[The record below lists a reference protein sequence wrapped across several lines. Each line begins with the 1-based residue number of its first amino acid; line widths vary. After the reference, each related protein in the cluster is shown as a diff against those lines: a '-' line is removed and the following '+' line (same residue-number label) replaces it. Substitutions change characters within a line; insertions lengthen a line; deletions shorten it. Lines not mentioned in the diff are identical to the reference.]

1 MIHLSFRS
9 QHLSIKDLPT
19 TELPDFTV
27 LTGINGSGKTH
38 LLEAIRDGKVAVDS
52 VSPDKIKL
60 FNWSDLIPA
69 TGETADPQNLR
80 SERESAVK
88 NAISEI
94 TAFRNQLSNYFPSA
108 QFSGNPHLADFE
120 WLLNTDNEQIGREA
134 ITASCSHENPAVKQ
148 SKILGFE
155 RTRSSWINQIS
166 KSLSKN
172 FGELVEILK
181 AYAEKIG
188 VHFLTLSEEQIRQ
201 AMPPYWKSSNFLQ
214 YQFSDWFMSYHTT
227 WELNK
232 IDCYYATVKGED
244 RLWMTDEDFVEHFG
258 AKPRDITNNILRS
271 AGLRYQFNQPI
282 GAYDTSFDLR
292 LIDETTNVEV
302 RTDNLSSGEKILLS
316 IALLL
321 HQSGTKTGLAA
332 LPKLLLLDEID
343 APLHP
348 SFTRV
353 LIQTLDE
360 ILVQKHGLKII
371 LTTHSPSTVAMAPE
385 ESLYEVTRDPRGIVK
400 CSKSHAIRGLT
411 SGFISVAPS
420 AVVVI
425 TESTFDAEVY
435 GKLLQA
441 VQRYE
446 GDQQNG
452 SLPLTF
458 LSASRTDDPG
468 KGGGCDQVDNWA
480 NKLNDLLSAFG
491 GFRGLID
498 KDNGG
503 RVGTPVIKVLN
514 RYSIENYLLDPLT
527 IAAILI
533 KEGIT
538 DLFPDC
544 PITDS
549 DVKKIPALTTEARQ
563 SLVDAVCKLAE
574 DQFPDLATNRVPVEV
589 SYLGGFTAQLP
600 QWVFDLRGHRSQ
612 TDSHCME
619 EVFREVLKPICDSV
633 KVPLLLPSSDFHR
646 ATLDMQT
653 RILPDLI
660 PADLVGIFHELQ
672 RGDGERSVNAGSNL
686 ATSQEDE

>member
-9 QHLSIKDLPT
+9 QHLSIKDLPA

-38 LLEAIRDGKVAVDS
+38 LLEAIRDRKVAVKG
-52 VSPDKIKL
+52 VEHAKVKL
-60 FNWSDLIPA
+60 FNYNDLTPA
-69 TGETADPQNLR
+69 TGELADP
-80 SERESAVK
+80 
-88 NAISEI
+88 
-94 TAFRNQLSNYFPSA
+94 TA
-108 QFSGNPHLADFE
+108 
-120 WLLNTDNEQIGREA
+120 
-134 ITASCSHENPAVKQ
+134 
-148 SKILGFE
+148 
-155 RTRSSWINQIS
+155 
-166 KSLSKN
+166 LSKN
-172 FGELVEILK
+172 REKAVGVAIQRIKGARAELVGFFKNAGFSEDPLLSDYKWLLHASKNKISKVTGSDFHNLTQVSRFETHRTQIVASVIARLREDCGDLISVIERDAKTKECHFMELTEDEIR
-181 AYAEKIG
+181 
-188 VHFLTLSEEQIRQ
+188 H
-201 AMPPYWKSSNFLQ
+201 AMPPYLKAPDLLKL
-214 YQFSDWFMSYHTT
+214 QFSEWFSAYHAA

-232 IDCYYATVKGED
+232 VDGYRANVHGEEK
-244 RLWMTDEDFVEHFG
+244 LWLSDEGFIQKFG
-258 AKPRDITNNILRS
+258 PKPWEITNEILLK
-271 AGLRYQFNQPI
+271 AGLRYQFNHPS
-282 GAYDTSFDLR
+282 GSFNTSFTLR
-292 LIDETTNVEV
+292 LVDPASGLEV
-302 RTDNLSSGEKILLS
+302 RTEDLSSGEKILLS

-321 HQSGTKTGLAA
+321 HQSQTGLAA
-332 LPKLLLLDEID
+332 LPSLLLLDEID

-425 TESTFDAEVY
+425 TESGFDAEVY

-549 DVKKIPALTTEARQ
+549 DVKKIPGLTTEARQ

-612 TDSHCME
+612 TDPHCME